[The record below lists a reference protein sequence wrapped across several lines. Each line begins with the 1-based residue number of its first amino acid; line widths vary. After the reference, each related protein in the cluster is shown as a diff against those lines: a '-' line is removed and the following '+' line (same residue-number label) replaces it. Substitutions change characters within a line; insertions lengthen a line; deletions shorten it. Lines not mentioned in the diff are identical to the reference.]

1 MDRLNDEMVAAELGK
16 LSEWRRDGDAI
27 VRRVTLKGFAAPL
40 LLANAIGWLA
50 ETADHHPDLAVSY
63 GSLTI
68 RLTTHDAGGVTR
80 RDIDL
85 ATRIDTLLG

>member
-1 MDRLNDEMVAAELGK
+1 MQRLTQEAIAGELGK
-16 LSEWRRDGDAI
+16 LSGWRQDGDAI

-50 ETADHHPDLAVSY
+50 EEADHHPDLTVSY

-80 RDIDL
+80 KDIDL
-85 ATRIDTLLG
+85 AGRIDGLIG